1 MFWQKY
7 PFTRDKY
14 KAKTGID
21 IDIQTAIEQPEIH
34 ILTKTSSSI
43 DDQLLHS
50 AIQLLCIKDI
60 TSEIELPHGRKL
72 IDKQDSSTV
81 MTPVHNSNQA
91 TKKRETTFAPL
102 VQLKQQRHIV
112 YINFTRKMLKPWKWN
127 KKRY

>member
-50 AIQLLCIKDI
+50 AIQLLCIQDI

-91 TKKRETTFAPL
+91 TKKP
-102 VQLKQQRHIV
+102 
-112 YINFTRKMLKPWKWN
+112 
-127 KKRY
+127 KRGKLLLPHLYN